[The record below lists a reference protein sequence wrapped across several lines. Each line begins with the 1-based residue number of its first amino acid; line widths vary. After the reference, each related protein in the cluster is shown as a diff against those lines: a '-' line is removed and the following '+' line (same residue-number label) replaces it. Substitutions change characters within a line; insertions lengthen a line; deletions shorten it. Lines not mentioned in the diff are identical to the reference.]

1 MLLRYCF
8 DIVII
13 SRVDIVDNRL
23 ISRFKWCRC
32 VNVELTLLNRSLFD
46 LIIYIYIIYS
56 TYKKDLLNW
65 ACNVDTSSIREIF
78 RCWVDIEAMLCL
90 DIPKQCRHKLD
101 SRNIS
106 MLNRHWCRLLRQFW
120 NLLPRCL
127 SVKLLLATVHYKKT
141 SIQAN
146 LYSKLTHFLKC
157 LQKYIFFSSKIV
169 LKSWK
174 LFGEFS

>member
-1 MLLRYCF
+1 MSMCQCW
-8 DIVII
+8 
-13 SRVDIVDNRL
+13 VDIVK
-23 ISRFKWCRC
+23 S
-32 VNVELTLLNRSLFD
+32 
-46 LIIYIYIIYS
+46 IIIRPYYIHIYNYS

-174 LFGEFS
+174 LFGELS

>member
-1 MLLRYCF
+1 MSMCQCW
-8 DIVII
+8 
-13 SRVDIVDNRL
+13 VDIVK
-23 ISRFKWCRC
+23 S
-32 VNVELTLLNRSLFD
+32 
-46 LIIYIYIIYS
+46 IIIRPYYIHIYNYS

-101 SRNIS
+101 ST

-174 LFGEFS
+174 LFGELS